1 MEDRFEISMLL
12 DYYSSLLT
20 EKQLNIMNLYYNEDL
35 SLAEIADLNN
45 TSRQATF
52 DLIKRCSKQL
62 SAYEEKLKLL
72 DKYRQRVILKEEIL
86 GKLSTDKNLTKEQ
99 IDLIDRNID
108 EIINA

>member
-35 SLAEIADLNN
+35 SLAEIAELNE

-72 DKYRQRVILKEEIL
+72 DKYRQRVKLKEEIFK
-86 GKLSTDKNLTKEQ
+86 KLSKIKALSDE
-99 IDLIDRNID
+99 DLANIGSDID
-108 EIINA
+108 EIIIA

>member
-35 SLAEIADLNN
+35 SLAEIADLNK

-72 DKYRQRVILKEEIL
+72 DKYRQRVILKERLLNE
-86 GKLSTDKNLTKEQ
+86 LSVDESFSQEELKI
-99 IDLIDRNID
+99 IDSNID

>member
-1 MEDRFEISMLL
+1 MEDRFEISILL

-35 SLAEIADLNN
+35 SLGEIAEINK
-45 TSRQATF
+45 TSRQATH

-62 SAYEEKLKLL
+62 SAYEDKLKLL
-72 DKYRQRVILKEEIL
+72 KKHNKKLMLKEEIMN
-86 GKLSTDKNLTKEQ
+86 KLSQNKVFKSEELE
-99 IDLIDRNID
+99 LIEKNID

>member
-20 EKQLNIMNLYYNEDL
+20 EKQQSIMNLYYNEDL

-62 SAYEEKLKLL
+62 SVYEEKLKLL
-72 DKYRQRVILKEEIL
+72 DQYRKRVVLKEEIL
-86 GKLSTDKNLTKEQ
+86 DKLLNDSSISQDKKE
-99 IDLIDRNID
+99 LIDSYID

>member
-20 EKQLNIMNLYYNEDL
+20 EKQLNIMNLYYNDDL
-35 SLAEIADLNN
+35 SLAEIAELNN

-62 SAYEEKLKLL
+62 SAYEKKLKLL
-72 DKYRQRVILKEEIL
+72 DKYRKRIILKEEIL
-86 GKLSTDKNLTKEQ
+86 KALKSKQSLNDEILEMLDIEIDK
-99 IDLIDRNID
+99 
-108 EIINA
+108 IINA

>member
-20 EKQLNIMNLYYNEDL
+20 EKQLNIMNLYFNEDL
-35 SLAEIADLNN
+35 SLAEIADLNQ

-62 SAYEEKLKLL
+62 SVYEEKLKLL
-72 DKYRQRVILKEEIL
+72 DRYRQRVILKEEL
-86 GKLSTDKNLTKEQ
+86 LDKLSKHGNIK
-99 IDLIDRNID
+99 LIDSYID

>member
-35 SLAEIADLNN
+35 SLAEIADLNQ

-62 SAYEEKLKLL
+62 SVYEEKLKLL
-72 DKYRQRVILKEEIL
+72 DKHRKRVVLKEEL
-86 GKLSTDKNLTKEQ
+86 LDKLSKDGNIK
-99 IDLIDRNID
+99 LIDSYLD